1 MTKNEERR
9 DPDPHYTDGN
19 LPDPDLGGEKSP
31 KMCQES
37 AEKLRK
43 KQKNLYLNLRLFHQP
58 HKYRLTKTILCMI
71 FFTFRHLLPP

>member
-31 KMCQES
+31 KMRQES

-43 KQKNLYLNLRLFHQP
+43 KQKTY
-58 HKYRLTKTILCMI
+58 I
-71 FFTFRHLLPP
+71 